1 MRLSVTLSNA
11 KSLKHLGMK
20 SIKEEGGDVSDTNR
34 YRFFA
39 NAQNDRGQL
48 NDRKQGGR
56 LKSRFSDRPLLWPH
70 APLGAVA
77 LATEGLKRSFI

>member
-1 MRLSVTLSNA
+1 MFQIQIVIDSSLTLRMTVGVKASN
-11 KSLKHLGMK
+11 
-20 SIKEEGGDVSDTNR
+20 
-34 YRFFA
+34 RFFA